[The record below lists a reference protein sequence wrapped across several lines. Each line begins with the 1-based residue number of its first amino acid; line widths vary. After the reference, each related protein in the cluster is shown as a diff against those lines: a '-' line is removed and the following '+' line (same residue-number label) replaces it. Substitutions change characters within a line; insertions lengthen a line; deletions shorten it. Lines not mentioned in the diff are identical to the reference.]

1 MTASWAGF
9 GLAFLIFALAHAVP
23 ARPTVRSR
31 LTAWLGERRFL
42 RLYSAVSLGLLYWL
56 LLAAGDAPYVQLW
69 PPEPWQ
75 AWLVN
80 LVMPVVVL
88 LAAVSVGR
96 PNPFSFGGGG
106 GSGEYDPKRPGITAL
121 SRHPLL
127 LAIVLWA
134 LAHTA
139 ANGDLAHVLLFG
151 LFALMAVLGM
161 PMLDRRRRL
170 AWGADVFAERARN
183 TSLWPG
189 AAWLTGRAKLD
200 ASALPV
206 QRLMV
211 ALVVYGVLL
220 WLHPLLLGVS
230 PVPPR

>member
-1 MTASWAGF
+1 MTDGWG
-9 GLAFLIFALAHAVP
+9 GLALVSLVFALAHAVP
-23 ARPTVRSR
+23 ARPTARAK
-31 LTAWLGERRFL
+31 LTAWLGERHYL
-42 RLYSAVSLGLLYWL
+42 WLYSAISLGLLYWL
-56 LLAAGDAPYVQLW
+56 LLAAGSAPYVQLW
-69 PPEPWQ
+69 PQAHWQ

-80 LVMPVVVL
+80 LVMPFVVL

-96 PNPFSFGGGG
+96 PNPFSFGGS
-106 GSGEYDPKRPGITAL
+106 SGDYDPEHLGINAL

-134 LAHTA
+134 LAHMA

-151 LFALMAVLGM
+151 LFALIGVLGM
-161 PMLDRRRRL
+161 PMLDRRRRR

-189 AAWLTGRAKLD
+189 AAWLSGRAKFGSDVLTGR
-200 ASALPV
+200 
-206 QRLMV
+206 RLVIAVV
-211 ALVVYGVLL
+211 AYAALL

-230 PVPPR
+230 PLQLY